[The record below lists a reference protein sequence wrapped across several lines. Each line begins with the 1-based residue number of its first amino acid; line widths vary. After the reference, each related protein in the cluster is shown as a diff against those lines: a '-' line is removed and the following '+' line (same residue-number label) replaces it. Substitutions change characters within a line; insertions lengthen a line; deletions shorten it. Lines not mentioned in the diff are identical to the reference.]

1 MKNEKLDKNLKEK
14 LEARQISPSGSGW
27 DKLNARL
34 DREERNLQASRKPLK
49 WIGVAAVFLGGILI
63 GGLVFQ
69 EGNVAVKNPVVTIPP
84 KQNSGKET
92 SIPEKTFEVEPME
105 ISKAENISVSVEE
118 NQEKPKTKNPV
129 SPAQN
134 LFKDKKT
141 EVAGRDHF
149 FALPVDTFRFRQ
161 EADKIIQTVMEKN
174 QIATVTDAEIEK
186 LLKQARTEIELEKQ
200 FTQSEN
206 HVDAHALL
214 ESVEQELKPS
224 YKEKLFQFVEDRLI
238 QLAAATRVSR

>member
-49 WIGVAAVFLGGILI
+49 WIGVVAVFLGGILI

-69 EGNVAVKNPVVTIPP
+69 EGNIAVKNPVVTTPS
-84 KQNSGKET
+84 KQNSGKEI

-105 ISKAENISVSVEE
+105 ISKVGNVLVSVEE

-129 SPAQN
+129 SSAQN
-134 LFKDKKT
+134 LLKDKKT
-141 EVAGRDHF
+141 EVANHF

-161 EADKIIQTVMEKN
+161 EADKIIQAVMEKN

-186 LLKQARTEIELEKQ
+186 LLKQARAEIELEKQ